1 VAVAKLEGLNSKNA
15 IFNGHET
22 SIFQRVLLGTN
33 HGGASHAGVAKS
45 GKNVKLDK
53 LR

>member
-1 VAVAKLEGLNSKNA
+1 VAVAKLEGLNSKNS

-22 SIFQRVLLGTN
+22 STFQRVLLGTN
-33 HGGASHAGVAKS
+33 HGGAGVAKS